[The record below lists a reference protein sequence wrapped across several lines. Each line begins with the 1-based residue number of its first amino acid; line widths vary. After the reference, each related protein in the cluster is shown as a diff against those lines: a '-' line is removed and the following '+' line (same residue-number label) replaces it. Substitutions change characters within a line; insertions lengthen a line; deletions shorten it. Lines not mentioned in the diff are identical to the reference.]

1 MEACKKNENSNRS
14 ANYGTT
20 NKSASAGFFVSP
32 KTKNAAQ
39 DIPVRQKILEYVL
52 LRLTFIPQMIQ

>member
-1 MEACKKNENSNRS
+1 MGLASTGNSNRS

-32 KTKNAAQ
+32 KTKNTAQ
-39 DIPVRQKILEYVL
+39 DIPVRQKILNYVL
-52 LRLTFIPQMIQ
+52 LLLTFTPKMIQ